1 MTTSVTPYTCS
12 YRSHTVFVVVLR
24 SIHLLLLALSRLPAL
39 SPTGYGPRSLHRRT
53 FRRLSQFLDLR
64 KLTVHRPILQP
75 FFPAFPSDF
84 LVRFCGRFSRTSI
97 QLQQDSIFVL
107 SLLFFFFFFMPASRQ
122 NPIALVLT
130 GIQPF
135 SAPIQPPEN
144 FSRHCSPH
152 FSTFPYTCHTPTYY
166 TPQIQHIYSLPSP
179 FFFRFNFQH
188 YSSLVYCII
197 S

>member
-1 MTTSVTPYTCS
+1 MTTSVTPHTCS

-84 LVRFCGRFSRTSI
+84 NFLVRFCGRFSRTSI
-97 QLQQDSIFVL
+97 RLQQDSIFVL
-107 SLLFFFFFFMPASRQ
+107 SLPFFLFLRARVTSKPDSLSFDWHL
-122 NPIALVLT
+122 AL
-130 GIQPF
+130 F
-135 SAPIQPPEN
+135 CSNSAPISLRFHILVTLQRTTRLKFNTYIHFQVP
-144 FSRHCSPH
+144 FSSV
-152 FSTFPYTCHTPTYY
+152 STFNT
-166 TPQIQHIYSLPSP
+166 IQ
-179 FFFRFNFQH
+179 
-188 YSSLVYCII
+188 V
-197 S
+197 